1 MREWRI
7 ERLYLSIYP
16 WILVPN
22 PGAHSLSSIYL
33 RNNFSYLKYNLAL
46 NTAKNHLLLQI
57 TIHKCQLNPDITSHI
72 KLICD
77 PLSYHSQHADYICIH
92 THTYTHTHT
101 HTYTYKTLPRCPPA
115 DFFWFP
121 LNIFGSHVHMILTI
135 NDQILGTS

>member
-101 HTYTYKTLPRCPPA
+101 HIHIQDLAQMSSSRFLLIPIEYIWVTCAYDLDY
-115 DFFWFP
+115 
-121 LNIFGSHVHMILTI
+121 
-135 NDQILGTS
+135 